1 MMVDA
6 ALVPIVAIGI
16 LAILWIVILYGSRY
30 FGPAD

>member
-16 LAILWIVILYGSRY
+16 LAILWIVVLYGSRY

>member
-6 ALVPIVAIGI
+6 ALVPIVALGI
-16 LAILWIVILYGSRY
+16 LAILWIVVLYGSRY

>member
-6 ALVPIVAIGI
+6 ALVPIVALGI
-16 LAILWIVILYGSRY
+16 LAILWIIVLYGSRY

>member
-16 LAILWIVILYGSRY
+16 LAILWIIVLYGSRY

>member
-6 ALVPIVAIGI
+6 ALVPIVTLGI
-16 LAILWIVILYGSRY
+16 LAILWIVVLYGSRY